1 MTKRKYA
8 QCGGIHGDIFNVA
21 SATIHPV
28 RRGLLSNEF
37 ALSIVYYKN
46 VYKKEMRNVITKEG
60 YLSAEEAEKDRSLF
74 DLGFRID
81 KLASW
86 QRIAERR
93 ENPPNIAF
101 KGYQNQLLLLVLLPL
116 LLPLLLLL
124 FLLLLLLL
132 LLLRLLL
139 ILLLQYATIPHLLPV
154 YQHRLSEQCTNLN
167 RSYAMSLHVCKVCI
181 PAVLLRVNRSFFVC
195 LTRKGVDMNDE

>member
-1 MTKRKYA
+1 MTKRKYMHKLNA
-8 QCGGIHGDIFNVA
+8 LATGNNGDIFNVA

-37 ALSIVYYKN
+37 ALSIVYYTN
-46 VYKKEMRNVITKEG
+46 VYKKEMRNVIKKEG
-60 YLSAEEAEKDRSLF
+60 YLSEEEAEKDRSLF

-101 KGYQNQLLLLVLLPL
+101 KGYQNQLAADSSAA
-116 LLPLLLLL
+116 
-124 FLLLLLLL
+124 
-132 LLLRLLL
+132 
-139 ILLLQYATIPHLLPV
+139 ATVAATAPV
-154 YQHRLSEQCTNLN
+154 AVSVIAAPVAVDLAAAIRNYPTFATSLSTPPF
-167 RSYAMSLHVCKVCI
+167 RAMHKLKQKLCNEFACI